1 MALAALGAFAHAVLS
16 LSMRSWPSL
25 RSVHSLMLC
34 CPCACAHGPRCAR
47 CIRSCSC
54 LLVHALMAL
63 AALGAFAHAVLSL
76 SMRSW
81 PSLRS
86 VHSLMLVPP
95 CACAHGPRCARCIR
109 SCCAVL
115 EHALMAL
122 AALGAF
128 AHARASLCMR

>member
-1 MALAALGAFAHAVLS
+1 MTPAPTSAKLK
-16 LSMRSWPSL
+16 
-25 RSVHSLMLC
+25 LMLC
-34 CPCACAHGPRCAR
+34 PPLACAHGPRCAR
-47 CIRSCSC
+47 CIRSCC
-54 LLVHALMAL
+54 AVLEHALMAI

-109 SCCAVL
+109 SCVLDVRGL
-115 EHALMAL
+115 EHVGECLPG
-122 AALGAF
+122 AAEQIRSG
-128 AHARASLCMR
+128 

>member
-1 MALAALGAFAHAVLS
+1 MTPAPTSAKLKLMLCPPLACAHGPRCARCVRSCCAVLEHALMALAALGAFAHAVLS
-16 LSMRSWPSL
+16 LCMRSWPSL
-25 RSVHSLMLC
+25 RSVHSLMLVP
-34 CPCACAHGPRCAR
+34 PCACAHGPRCAR

-86 VHSLMLVPP
+86 VHSLML
-95 CACAHGPRCARCIR
+95 
-109 SCCAVL
+109 CCP
-115 EHALMAL
+115 
-122 AALGAF
+122 
-128 AHARASLCMR
+128 